1 MSSKRAVAL
10 VSKGKKVVLKFSTNF
25 SKVFSVAAIV
35 VLASLSY
42 HISEKGTPR
51 PLLILLSARVI
62 FRSSVL

>member
-1 MSSKRAVAL
+1 M
-10 VSKGKKVVLKFSTNF
+10 SKGKKVVFKFSMNS

-42 HISEKGTPR
+42 HISEKGTPC
-51 PLLILLSARVI
+51 PLLILLSTRVI